1 MNGDKMGIISVLV
14 MIVFAVVVSAIAL
27 SSDKKNKTQDINRNK

>member
-27 SSDKKNKTQDINRNK
+27 SSDKKIKHKT